1 MFMSLAQNGLL
12 RVPTDALEMTNVT
25 LQYLSLAGNNFNILF
40 APNVNTSFYNWST
53 FPLML
58 TLKELD
64 LRNCS
69 IDSLDEDIFRNLP
82 QLEHLF
88 MAHNLFKRVASSA
101 FMYLSKLTHL
111 DISYNNYYRES
122 IEPNIINDGLF
133 LPEYAFQNLS
143 ELFFLDFSHTKLL
156 TESVKA
162 FSSLGAKMEQLSLCY
177 TDISAIAP
185 SMFQHTNMKVL
196 DLSGNQDL
204 SKTLHHSAFYGLED
218 RLEVLVFGESN
229 LKHLRYFKNLA
240 KLRMMDLRNNYIVDV
255 NSSFFR
261 RLPNLEIIDLQH
273 NLIEIWKVRVFDKNH
288 KLMILNLRS
297 NKINYL
303 SPEMI
308 EDFADVTF
316 LAIGNNNF
324 ICTCILREF
333 IDKAIR
339 NAQDFHCP
347 GLEDSAVTYDCH

>member
-1 MFMSLAQNGLL
+1 MSLAQNGLL
-12 RVPTDALEMTNVT
+12 RVPTDALEMTNIT

-69 IDSLDEDIFRNLP
+69 IDSLDENIFRNLP

-88 MAHNLFKRVASSA
+88 LAHNLFKRVASSA

-111 DISYNNYYRES
+111 DISYNNYYRDKKELVLTDNG
-122 IEPNIINDGLF
+122 ELF
-133 LPEYAFQNLS
+133 LPENAFQNLS

-156 TESVKA
+156 PESIKA
-162 FSSLGAKMEQLSLCY
+162 FSTLGSKMEQLSLCY
-177 TDISAIAP
+177 TDISTIP
-185 SMFQHTNMKVL
+185 TSMFNGANIKVL

-204 SKTLHHSAFYGLED
+204 SKSLHHSAFKGLESK
-218 RLEVLVFGESN
+218 LEVLVFGDSN
-229 LKHLRYFKNLA
+229 LKHLRYFKNLGM
-240 KLRMMDLRNNYIVDV
+240 LRMLDLRNNYIVDV

-261 RLPNLEIIDLQH
+261 RLPNLEILDLRH
-273 NLIEIWKVRVFDKNH
+273 NLIEIWKVRIFYKNH
-288 KLMILNLRS
+288 KLSILNLRS

-303 SPEMI
+303 SSEMI
-308 EDFADVTF
+308 EDFADVKF
-316 LAIGNNNF
+316 LAIGDNNF

-339 NAQDFHCP
+339 NARDFHCP
-347 GLEDSAVTYDCH
+347 NSSGLEDLSVQ